1 MLKSL
6 VERVHRA
13 RMQAARKTRRAAPRK
28 SSTQYAIALLSA
40 AHMHAAMSG
49 EALLASVAED
59 PTDLEQRDFLN
70 FAVEL
75 IARHLAE
82 T

>member
-6 VERVHRA
+6 VERVHQA
-13 RMQAARKTRRAAPRK
+13 RIEAARKAARAVPRI
-28 SSTQYAIALLSA
+28 SDTQYAIALLSA

-59 PTDLEQRDFLN
+59 PTGLDQRDFLD

-82 T
+82 A

>member
-13 RMQAARKTRRAAPRK
+13 RVQGARKAKRPAPRIFD
-28 SSTQYAIALLSA
+28 TQYAIALLSA
-40 AHMHAAMSG
+40 AHMHAAVSG
-49 EALLASVAED
+49 AALLASVAED
-59 PTDLEQRDFLN
+59 PSGLDQRDFLN

-82 T
+82 A

>member
-13 RMQAARKTRRAAPRK
+13 RVEAAQKATRAAPRK
-28 SSTQYAIALLSA
+28 SDTQYAIALLSA

-59 PTDLEQRDFLN
+59 PAGLDQRDFLD
-70 FAVEL
+70 FAVAL
-75 IARHLAE
+75 IARHLTEA
-82 T
+82 

>member
-13 RMQAARKTRRAAPRK
+13 RMQAARKARRAAPRK

-59 PTDLEQRDFLN
+59 PAGLDQRDFLN
-70 FAVEL
+70 FTVEL

-82 T
+82 A